1 MTGHLIECDSSG
13 VDPLRYDGWIVT
25 YAVEIIFDTDAT
37 RTHYDHVGTVAR
49 CTCCGR
55 RLNRFGSTVELVNHA
70 RAHEEALSADPSGGA
85 VSHTFAVGAIDTQAP
100 SHREEVDSILTRGV
114 D

>member
-25 YAVEIIFDTDAT
+25 YAVEIIF
-37 RTHYDHVGTVAR
+37 GTVAR